1 MNEAKRSELSVAHG
15 WAVLEV
21 ALLYREFARTAKR
34 GTTLEDIEAAVSA
47 TLIARYAD

>member
-1 MNEAKRSELSVAHG
+1 MNGAKRSELSVPLC

-21 ALLYREFARTAKR
+21 ALLYREFTRRAKR

-47 TLIARYAD
+47 TLVARYAD